1 MDQGDIEQMS
11 FEAALAELEQIV
23 RSLEQGQAPLD
34 ESIELYQ
41 RGDRL
46 KRHCEARLKAAQ
58 ARIEQIS
65 LGPDG
70 QPKDPVTLGLT
81 SQRELDAAVAKAQKA
96 AGMEARQDTRLDS
109 DRASLIEELRA
120 EREAHAREAEAALA
134 AAEAEAN
141 GEELASDEIVPGIKD
156 PFKRA

>member
-1 MDQGDIEQMS
+1 MS

-58 ARIEQIS
+58 ARIEQIA

-70 QPKDPVTLGLT
+70 QPEGTSPFDAGLKP
-81 SQRELDAAVAKAQKA
+81 A
-96 AGMEARQDTRLDS
+96 
-109 DRASLIEELRA
+109 
-120 EREAHAREAEAALA
+120 
-134 AAEAEAN
+134 
-141 GEELASDEIVPGIKD
+141 
-156 PFKRA
+156 

>member
-1 MDQGDIEQMS
+1 MEQANIETMS

-58 ARIEQIS
+58 ARIEKIS
-65 LGPDG
+65 
-70 QPKDPVTLGLT
+70 
-81 SQRELDAAVAKAQKA
+81 
-96 AGMEARQDTRLDS
+96 LDS
-109 DRASLIEELRA
+109 DGRPAGTS
-120 EREAHAREAEAALA
+120 
-134 AAEAEAN
+134 
-141 GEELASDEIVPGIKD
+141 
-156 PFKRA
+156 PFDAG